1 MDENMKQNETL
12 TTEDMFKQLE
22 QIIRRMETGSQSLEE
37 AFSDYQKGILLVQKL
52 DESLTG
58 MEKKLEILNKSTGE
72 LETDDEGGVDED
84 EYLPF
89 N

>member
-1 MDENMKQNETL
+1 MEENKTQNEEL
-12 TTEDMFKQLE
+12 KTEDMFRQLE
-22 QIIRRMETGSQSLEE
+22 QIIRRMEGGNQSLED

-72 LETDDEGGVDED
+72 LETGDEGED
-84 EYLPF
+84 DGPF
-89 N
+89 F